1 MGNHLGVP
9 GYSVQQVAALRLS
22 GDAPPVLD
30 VREPAELTTA
40 TLGPG
45 VLLCPMSELAA
56 RGVAALPAELTED
69 PAAPVIVMC
78 HHGVRS
84 AQVVAWLRSNGF
96 EGATNMDG
104 GIDAYAREVDPS
116 IGSY

>member
-1 MGNHLGVP
+1 VANHLGVP
-9 GYSVQQVAALRLS
+9 GYSVEQVAALRRN

-30 VREPAELTTA
+30 VREPAELTMA
-40 TLGPG
+40 ALGPG

-56 RGVAALPAELTED
+56 RGVAALPAELTAD
-69 PAAPVIVMC
+69 PTAPVIVMC

-84 AQVVAWLRSNGF
+84 AQVVAWLRANGF
-96 EGATNMDG
+96 EGAMNMDG